1 MNTLWNTLTT
11 AAYLAGLC
19 SFHSLTFM
27 SQMIIHR
34 ILLIDAYMLGKRME
48 DSMRELA
55 LLITETKTRIGNPMN
70 ASAFHDL
77 WAPAMF

>member
-1 MNTLWNTLTT
+1 
-11 AAYLAGLC
+11 
-19 SFHSLTFM
+19 
-27 SQMIIHR
+27 MITHR

-55 LLITETKTRIGNPMN
+55 LLITETKTSIGNPMN

-77 WAPAMF
+77 WALAMI